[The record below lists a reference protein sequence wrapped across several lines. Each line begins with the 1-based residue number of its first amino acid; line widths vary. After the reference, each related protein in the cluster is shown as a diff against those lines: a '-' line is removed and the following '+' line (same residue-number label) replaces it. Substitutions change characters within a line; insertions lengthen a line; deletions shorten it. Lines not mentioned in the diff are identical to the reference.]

1 MKKSRIPMIWVVVA
15 LMFAMVLPA
24 RAQTV
29 LTLEECR
36 EKAVENNNSLKVSQE
51 KVKMAGYEKK
61 AAFSNY
67 LPKVSAQGAYMYNGR
82 PLQLVS
88 DAQLEALGSV
98 GTMVQGG
105 LDASVSQ
112 LIQNMMQ
119 NPTVFTNEVV
129 QQMMQELFKTF
140 GNTGLEESLNAIGA
154 EVGEALKLD
163 TRNIYAAM
171 VSVEEPIYVGGK
183 VRAYHQITKYAEEL
197 AKTQMTAEEQEIVL
211 ATDKAYWQIVS
222 LANKLKLTENYVE
235 MLRKMASD
243 VDKLVNEGMATES
256 DRLAIKVKLN
266 DAELTLVKVNNG
278 LALSK
283 MLLCQTCG
291 LPLDTALSLSDESL
305 DDVVVPNFET
315 AYTEDEIIRDRPE
328 LYCLELASKISDK
341 KVNIVRSEFLPTVA
355 AMGNVIVTNPSC
367 FNGFQNQ
374 FQGFVNVGVVARVP
388 VFHFGEGMNKIRKA
402 QSEANIARITLEDTK
417 QKIMLQVN
425 QYERQIKE
433 AESRMSLT
441 SDKMS
446 DAEENLRIANI
457 GFREGIVP
465 SSTLDSAQTAWMQAH
480 SEYIDAKIELI
491 MANTYFKKSIGKLS
505 R

>member
-1 MKKSRIPMIWVVVA
+1 MKKLRIPMIPAVVV
-15 LMFAMVLPA
+15 MFAMALPA

-36 EKAVENNNSLKVSQE
+36 EMAVENNNSLKVSQE
-51 KVKMAGYEKK
+51 KVDIAGYEKK

-67 LPKVSAQGAYMYNGR
+67 LPKISAQGTYMYMGR
-82 PLQLVS
+82 TIQLVS
-88 DAQLEALGSV
+88 DGQLAMLGSA
-98 GTMVQGG
+98 GTMVQNS
-105 LDASVSQ
+105 LDATVAQ
-112 LIQNMMQ
+112 LVQNMMQ

-129 QQMMQELFKTF
+129 QQVMQEMFKTF
-140 GNTGLEESLNAIGA
+140 GNTGLEESLNAIGT

-163 TRNIYAAM
+163 NHNIYAAM
-171 VSVEEPIYVGGK
+171 VSVEEPLYAGGK

-197 AKTQMTAEEQEIVL
+197 AKTQMTAEEQEVIL
-211 ATDKAYWQIVS
+211 TTDKAYWQIVS

-235 MLRKMASD
+235 MLRKMSSD

-266 DAELTLVKVNNG
+266 DAELTLIKVNNG

-291 LPLDTALSLSDESL
+291 LPLDTELSLADESL
-305 DDVVVPNFET
+305 DDVVIPNFET
-315 AYTEDEIIRDRPE
+315 AYTEEDVLRDRPE
-328 LYCLELASKISDK
+328 LYCLDMAVKISDK
-341 KVNIVRSEFLPTVA
+341 KVNIARSEFLPTVA
-355 AMGNVIVTNPSC
+355 AIGGVVVTNPSF
-367 FNGFQNQ
+367 FNGVQEQ

-388 VFHFGEGMNKIRKA
+388 IFHFGEGMNKIRKA

-417 QKIMLQVN
+417 QKIMLQVK
-425 QYERQIKE
+425 QYEMQIKE
-433 AESRMSLT
+433 AESRMRLT

-446 DAEENLRIANI
+446 DAEENLRIADI

-465 SSTLDSAQTAWMQAH
+465 SSTLDSAQTSWMQAH
-480 SEYIDAKIELI
+480 SEYIDAKIDVI

-505 R
+505 K